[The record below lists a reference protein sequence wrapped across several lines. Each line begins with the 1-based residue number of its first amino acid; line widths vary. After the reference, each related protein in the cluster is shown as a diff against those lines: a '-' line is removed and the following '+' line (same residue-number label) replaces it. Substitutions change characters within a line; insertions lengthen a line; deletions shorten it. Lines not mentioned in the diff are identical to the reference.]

1 MRSAVLSLGTIV
13 LVCAS
18 LFANAETWIVGT
30 IASYHYSGDKDYE
43 QENFGIGIEQTISG
57 SVRVAGGYYRNSNRR
72 DSLYFGL
79 AWAPLQYKVSEGKL
93 RVGLA
98 ALLVSGYE
106 TVKDPELVKAVF
118 PVVSWEGKRFGVNI
132 PIIPS
137 TKDNAGA
144 IGLQVKFR
152 W

>member
-1 MRSAVLSLGTIV
+1 MRSLALLLCLISYSALAEQWAVITV
-13 LVCAS
+13 
-18 LFANAETWIVGT
+18 
-30 IASYHYSGDKDYE
+30 ASYHYSGDSDYE
-43 QENFGIGIEQTISG
+43 QENWGVGIEHSLTG
-57 SVRVAGGYYRNSNRR
+57 SLRVAGGYYRNSNRR

-118 PVVSWEGKRFGVNI
+118 PVVSWEGQRFGINI

-144 IGLQVKFR
+144 IGLQIKWR